1 MWFVAETNQRDALAR
16 MVTGLGSA
24 ITTMVSTASTGAA
37 RIGAALNDGL
47 NAAINTAVVKV
58 QDYGTKL
65 AAAINPVLAAIG
77 QPPVVLKFADGGFVP
92 GPRVKADVVP
102 AMLMP
107 GEFVVKRDVVD
118 KVGVDRLTALNDGQV
133 QHFAE
138 GGSVLPAD
146 AVSGNS
152 CATR

>member
-1 MWFVAETNQRDALAR
+1 MSVTEQTLPLWTDWVAQLEAIMAGWAQRFVTGQQQMWFVAETNQRDALAR

-77 QPPVVLKFADGGFVP
+77 ANVRSSF
-92 GPRVKADVVP
+92 
-102 AMLMP
+102 
-107 GEFVVKRDVVD
+107 ETY
-118 KVGVDRLTALNDGQV
+118 RL
-133 QHFAE
+133 
-138 GGSVLPAD
+138 
-146 AVSGNS
+146 
-152 CATR
+152 